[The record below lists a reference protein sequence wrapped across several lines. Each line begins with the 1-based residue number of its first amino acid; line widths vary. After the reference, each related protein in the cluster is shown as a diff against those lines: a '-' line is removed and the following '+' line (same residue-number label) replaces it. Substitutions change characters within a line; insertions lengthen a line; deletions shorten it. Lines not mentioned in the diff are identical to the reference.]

1 MAKRTKLNDSPDNS
15 RMARDLHQLL
25 YERYRTVSR
34 DWFDTA
40 ARADLSD
47 GDIMASIMTVM
58 LGELIRAAIHL
69 KVDRDR
75 FIEIC
80 EHAYDTQRRESS
92 GPTRTA

>member
-1 MAKRTKLNDSPDNS
+1 MAKRSKPDPDDS

-25 YERYRTVSR
+25 YDRYRVVSR
-34 DWFDTA
+34 DWMDTA
-40 ARADLSD
+40 DRAGLSD
-47 GDIMASIMTVM
+47 GDIMASLMTVM
-58 LGELIRAAIHL
+58 LGELTRSAILL

-80 EHAYDTQRRESS
+80 EHAYDTQRRNS